1 MAKKKNYD
9 SWVYAD
15 LKHYKRTEEYN
26 RQLKAIL
33 DGCTQELKRLYE
45 SDSFK
50 DRYKAQ
56 LMDTSFGFSLADFP
70 QQELQAKN
78 YISQMVQSSVKLIE
92 KAQKDSWLAA
102 TYKNDDFIN
111 SILDTSKLPKEEL
124 EKMSDR
130 RLDAFAKFQKR
141 KVNGMGLSE
150 RVWKLADGFK
160 DQVEL
165 AIDVNIKRGAR
176 ATKDLEKL
184 VNLPQEMFQAI
195 ADIEDEDVRRKVLAD
210 VRTGRGVY
218 KSLQANAYRLMRTE
232 NNMAYRESDWQRWQN
247 MDFVVGY
254 TIHRTNNADKF
265 KCPLC
270 DELAGDYPKQFKFV
284 GWHPQCMCFVT
295 PIIADDETLKEDQ
308 LNRLRSAIR
317 GVSNKVVESKRTVED
332 VPDNFKKWIKENTY
346 RSARWKSQPYFI
358 RDNFAN
364 GNLAEG
370 LAGMKSG
377 ISAEADFISSPYFQ
391 KPITQSEMEQDVPLP
406 QQFKEYIDKHP
417 IEVKEVSTLEKS
429 LNDEQIIS
437 KIAGGDKTGG
447 SCVSQSLAYAGVRCG
462 LDVEDYR
469 GGKSQKAFS
478 ENAYKLLPSLGGE
491 VVKTYTPHQ
500 EMLDLLKELPTKT
513 EAILV
518 GCSHASVVRK
528 IEIVDNNGKTK
539 IIMQYLELQSPTNN
553 GWKELN
559 SKTMRSR
566 FVTVTKTS
574 SAWSVGIVK
583 ITEIRKHPALLRK
596 LLGLVNTAKDK
607 QKKGDDGSIK

>member
-9 SWVYAD
+9 SWIYAD

-33 DGCTQELKRLYE
+33 DGCTRQLQRLYDE
-45 SDSFK
+45 DELRELSIKMKKDFSFSDYPK
-50 DRYKAQ
+50 QD
-56 LMDTSFGFSLADFP
+56 
-70 QQELQAKN
+70 LQSRN

-111 SILDTSKLPKEEL
+111 SILDKTKLSKEEL

-195 ADIEDEDVRRKVLAD
+195 ADIEDEDVRRKILAD

-254 TIHRTNNADKF
+254 TIHRTNNEDKF

-295 PIIADDETLKEDQ
+295 PIIADDETLKENQ

-317 GVSNKVVESKRTVED
+317 GVSNKVVKSKRTVED
-332 VPDNFKKWIKENTY
+332 VPDNFKKWIKDNTY

-358 RDNFAN
+358 RDNFVGGQLSKGLNIALPTVKKATIELFKGSTPQEIKDFIIQNIAKSCTLEIKSSDIDLWNDIVNQLNNRIKQFGLEKFGNIGTPRSRNAEASWDEHGNILNLNITALRNKTAIKKAMSYKKRGILYSFAYEDSDDYVRAVIDHELGHLILSKYANVSEVAKLMGDVGKSIMVNGKSFNPINDILGYYASIEEHEFFAEAFSFYMGKNREKLDDRIKGYFERLFSKQGIEDCNAN
-364 GNLAEG
+364 G
-370 LAGMKSG
+370 
-377 ISAEADFISSPYFQ
+377 
-391 KPITQSEMEQDVPLP
+391 
-406 QQFKEYIDKHP
+406 
-417 IEVKEVSTLEKS
+417 
-429 LNDEQIIS
+429 
-437 KIAGGDKTGG
+437 
-447 SCVSQSLAYAGVRCG
+447 
-462 LDVEDYR
+462 
-469 GGKSQKAFS
+469 
-478 ENAYKLLPSLGGE
+478 
-491 VVKTYTPHQ
+491 
-500 EMLDLLKELPTKT
+500 
-513 EAILV
+513 
-518 GCSHASVVRK
+518 
-528 IEIVDNNGKTK
+528 
-539 IIMQYLELQSPTNN
+539 
-553 GWKELN
+553 
-559 SKTMRSR
+559 
-566 FVTVTKTS
+566 
-574 SAWSVGIVK
+574 
-583 ITEIRKHPALLRK
+583 
-596 LLGLVNTAKDK
+596 
-607 QKKGDDGSIK
+607 

>member
-9 SWVYAD
+9 SWIYAD

-33 DGCTQELKRLYE
+33 DGCTRQLQRLYDE
-45 SDSFK
+45 NELRELSIKMKKDFSFSDYPK
-50 DRYKAQ
+50 RD
-56 LMDTSFGFSLADFP
+56 
-70 QQELQAKN
+70 LQSRK

-111 SILDTSKLPKEEL
+111 SILDTTKLSKEEV

-130 RLDAFAKFQKR
+130 RLDAFEKFQKR

-195 ADIEDEDVRRKVLAD
+195 ADIEDEDVRRKILAD

-232 NNMAYRESDWQRWQN
+232 NNMAYRESDWQRWQS

-254 TIHRTNNADKF
+254 TIHRTNNEDKF

-270 DELAGDYPKQFKFV
+270 DELEGDYPKQFKFV

-295 PIIADDETLKEDQ
+295 PIIADDETLKENQ

-317 GVSNKVVESKRTVED
+317 GVSNKVVKSKRTVED

-358 RDNFAN
+358 RDNFVG
-364 GNLAEG
+364 GNLVNG
-370 LAGMKSG
+370 LASLKKG
-377 ISAEADFISSPYFQ
+377 ISAEADVVSSPYYQ
-391 KPITQSEMEQDVPLP
+391 QPITQSEMEQDAPLP
-406 QQFKEYIDKHP
+406 QQFKEYLDKNP
-417 IEVKEVSTLEKS
+417 IEVKDVTPLEKT
-429 LNDEQIIS
+429 LTDEQIVS

-447 SCVSQSLAYAGVRCG
+447 SCVSQALTYAGVRCG

-469 GGKSQKAFS
+469 GGCSCELMS
-478 ENAYKLLPSLGGE
+478 NRMRIREMVLNLGGKIQNTNKPQ
-491 VVKTYTPHQ
+491 KT
-500 EMLDLLKELPTKT
+500 MIDLIKSLPDNS
-513 EAILV
+513 EAII
-518 GCSHASVVRK
+518 GGTGHCSIVRK
-528 IEIVDNNGKTK
+528 FVDKNNEIKLEH
-539 IIMQYLELQSPTNN
+539 LELQSNN
-553 GWKELN
+553 KELN
-559 SKTMRSR
+559 KWYELTSERLKTRFTASKT
-566 FVTVTKTS
+566 TKYEK
-574 SAWSVGIVK
+574 K
-583 ITEIRKHPALLRK
+583 IYFLAISELRKHPAMLRK
-596 LLGLVNTAKDK
+596 LLGYINTAKDK
-607 QKKGDDGSIK
+607 QKKGDGGGIK

>member
-1 MAKKKNYD
+1 MAKKKKNYD
-9 SWVYAD
+9 SWIYAD

-33 DGCTQELKRLYE
+33 DGCTRQLQRLYDE
-45 SDSFK
+45 NELRELSIKIKKDFSFSDYPK
-50 DRYKAQ
+50 QD
-56 LMDTSFGFSLADFP
+56 
-70 QQELQAKN
+70 LQSRN

-111 SILDTSKLPKEEL
+111 SILDTTKLSKEEL

-195 ADIEDEDVRRKVLAD
+195 ADIEDEDVRRKILAD

-295 PIIADDETLKEDQ
+295 PIIADDETLKENQ

-317 GVSNKVVESKRTVED
+317 GVSNKVVKSKRTVED

-358 RDNFAN
+358 RDNFVG
-364 GNLAEG
+364 GNLSN
-370 LAGMKSG
+370 GMNLNIPNSLVLDKNP
-377 ISAEADFISSPYFQ
+377 FFV
-391 KPITQSEMEQDVPLP
+391 KPIT
-406 QQFKEYIDKHP
+406 
-417 IEVKEVSTLEKS
+417 
-429 LNDEQIIS
+429 NDEFDDNIDLPMKTQSYIEMM
-437 KIAGGDKTGG
+437 KIEEKVVNPLSEPLTDKQMIEKLGGGDKTLG
-447 SCVSQSLAYAGVRCG
+447 SCVSQAFAYAGVRCG

-469 GGKSQKAFS
+469 GGWSCELMSKGMRIR
-478 ENAYKLLPSLGGE
+478 EMVLNLGGKIQNTNKPQ
-491 VVKTYTPHQ
+491 KT
-500 EMLDLLKELPTKT
+500 MIDLIKSLPDNS
-513 EAILV
+513 EAII
-518 GCSHASVVRK
+518 GGTGHCSIVRK
-528 IEIVDNNGKTK
+528 YVDKNNEIKLEH
-539 IIMQYLELQSPTNN
+539 LELQSNN
-553 GWKELN
+553 KELN
-559 SKTMRSR
+559 KWYELTSERLKTRFTASKT
-566 FVTVTKTS
+566 TKYEK
-574 SAWSVGIVK
+574 K
-583 ITEIRKHPALLRK
+583 IYFLAISELRKHPAMLRK
-596 LLGLVNTAKDK
+596 LLGYINTAKDK
-607 QKKGDDGSIK
+607 QKKGDGGGIK